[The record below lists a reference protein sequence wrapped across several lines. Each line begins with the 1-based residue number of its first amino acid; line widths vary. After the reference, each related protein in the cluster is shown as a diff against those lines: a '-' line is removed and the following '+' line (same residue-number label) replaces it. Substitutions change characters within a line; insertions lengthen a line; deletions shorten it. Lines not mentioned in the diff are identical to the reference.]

1 MARNIQNTKYN
12 TGYRKNL
19 NTSYAGSKSSYVGG
33 SAARKLQTVQAV
45 PEVER
50 RRRQQEKEEQRKQE
64 ELRQKHIGRAN
75 RINFLYTFA
84 VIGVAVVL
92 YAVCWQYLQLQT
104 SVKTNAAEISDLQ
117 SQLTELTAEN
127 DEMELKIN
135 ANIDYE
141 QIYNTAVNELGMVH
155 PDKRQVVTYD
165 AGISEYVKQ
174 YQDVPDAE

>member
-1 MARNIQNTKYN
+1 MSQSIQNKKNNMKYEKKFN
-12 TGYRKNL
+12 A
-19 NTSYAGSKSSYVGG
+19 SYAGNEFSYVDGNTV
-33 SAARKLQTVQAV
+33 RKLQTVQPV

-50 RRRQQEKEEQRKQE
+50 RRRQQEKEIQRRQE
-64 ELRQKHIGRAN
+64 ELRQKQIGRAN

-104 SVKTNAAEISDLQ
+104 SVKTNAANISKLQ

-127 DEMELKIN
+127 DEMELQIN
-135 ANIDYE
+135 ASIDYE
-141 QIYNTAVNELGMVH
+141 QIYETAINELGMVY
-155 PDKRQVVTYD
+155 PDKKQVVTFD

-174 YQDVPDAE
+174 YQDVPAAK